1 MGVDEDQGLRFF
13 CLWRDKRIDQT
24 FSEIVL
30 AFQYGQACQA
40 HSLEIGSLQS
50 FIIDI
55 NAVMLIIA
63 SRIITLILILALTRC
78 AGIQLISE
86 YDKEIDIAVTAFQK
100 KITKFLISLEKN
112 IGKEKPEYRNN
123 TEFYDEIKIDLSAIK
138 VRAAAIPKNEIT
150 IKQIN
155 LLIENV
161 SNLEKL
167 HKLGITPVDIPPLKT
182 AFNTSCTAILKLELA
197 KKRGKH

>member
-1 MGVDEDQGLRFF
+1 MTSQQRRFM
-13 CLWRDKRIDQT
+13 
-24 FSEIVL
+24 S
-30 AFQYGQACQA
+30 
-40 HSLEIGSLQS
+40 
-50 FIIDI
+50 
-55 NAVMLIIA
+55 NIIA
-63 SRIITLILILALTRC
+63 SRIITLILILALTGC
-78 AGIQLISE
+78 ASIQLISE

-100 KITKFLISLEKN
+100 KMTRFLVSLERN
-112 IGKEKPEYRNN
+112 IGKEKSEHRNN
-123 TEFYDEIKIDLSAIK
+123 TEFYDEIRVDLSAIR

-161 SNLEKL
+161 SNLERL
-167 HKLGITPVDIPPLKT
+167 HKLGITPVDIPPLRT

>member
-1 MGVDEDQGLRFF
+1 MTSQRRRLKG
-13 CLWRDKRIDQT
+13 
-24 FSEIVL
+24 
-30 AFQYGQACQA
+30 
-40 HSLEIGSLQS
+40 
-50 FIIDI
+50 
-55 NAVMLIIA
+55 NIIA
-63 SRIITLILILALTRC
+63 SRIITLILILALTGC
-78 AGIQLISE
+78 ASIQLISE

-100 KITKFLISLEKN
+100 KMTRFLISLERN
-112 IGKEKPEYRNN
+112 IGKEKSEYGNN
-123 TEFYDEIKIDLSAIK
+123 TEFYDEIRVDLSAIR

-161 SNLEKL
+161 SNLERL
-167 HKLGITPVDIPPLKT
+167 HKLGITTVDIPPLRT